1 MPWSPSL
8 SVGIELLDNQHKE
21 WIERAEELFDAGKK
35 NQAREYIGEMLDF
48 LEAYTKKHFRD
59 EEKYMREIR
68 YPEYEEQRK
77 AHAAFVERLAKLK
90 ADYKESG
97 GNISVIV
104 KANRIVVDKTIKAA
118 EDTKS
123 KRIVLAGG
131 VAANSALKT
140 QLGNRCREKGMELY
154 YPTPLLCT
162 DNGAM
167 IASAGYYRLRRGIIS
182 DLTLNAIPGLPLA

>member
-8 SVGIELLDNQHKE
+8 SVGIELLDNQHQE
-21 WIERAEELFDAGKK
+21 WIERAEKLFDAGKK
-35 NQAREYIGEMLDF
+35 NQAREYIGEMLGF

-104 KANRIVVDKTIKAA
+104 KANRIVVDWLINHITRMDKKIG
-118 EDTKS
+118 EF
-123 KRIVLAGG
+123 V
-131 VAANSALKT
+131 
-140 QLGNRCREKGMELY
+140 RE
-154 YPTPLLCT
+154 
-162 DNGAM
+162 NQ
-167 IASAGYYRLRRGIIS
+167 
-182 DLTLNAIPGLPLA
+182 

>member
-77 AHAAFVERLAKLK
+77 AHAAFVERLA
-90 ADYKESG
+90 AEG
-97 GNISVIV
+97 G
-104 KANRIVVDKTIKAA
+104 
-118 EDTKS
+118 
-123 KRIVLAGG
+123 L
-131 VAANSALKT
+131 
-140 QLGNRCREKGMELY
+140 
-154 YPTPLLCT
+154 
-162 DNGAM
+162 
-167 IASAGYYRLRRGIIS
+167 
-182 DLTLNAIPGLPLA
+182 

>member
-1 MPWSPSL
+1 MKS
-8 SVGIELLDNQHKE
+8 
-21 WIERAEELFDAGKK
+21 
-35 NQAREYIGEMLDF
+35 
-48 LEAYTKKHFRD
+48 
-59 EEKYMREIR
+59 
-68 YPEYEEQRK
+68 
-77 AHAAFVERLAKLK
+77 
-90 ADYKESG
+90 
-97 GNISVIV
+97 
-104 KANRIVVDKTIKAA
+104 IKAA
-118 EDTKS
+118 ADTRS
-123 KRIVLAGG
+123 QRIVLAGG

>member
-1 MPWSPSL
+1 MEYPRPYIKDPHYNFSFSGL
-8 SVGIELLDNQHKE
+8 KTAVINHLHSMDQRGQEYRVENIAASFQ
-21 WIERAEELFDAGKK
+21 
-35 NQAREYIGEMLDF
+35 QAVVDVL
-48 LEAYTKKHFRD
+48 
-59 EEKYMREIR
+59 
-68 YPEYEEQRK
+68 
-77 AHAAFVERLAKLK
+77 
-90 ADYKESG
+90 
-97 GNISVIV
+97 
-104 KANRIVVDKTIKAA
+104 VDKTIKAA

-167 IASAGYYRLRRGIIS
+167 IASAGYYRLRRYYIRFNS
-182 DLTLNAIPGLPLA
+182 KRYPWFALASYITSLFSVSYSLSC